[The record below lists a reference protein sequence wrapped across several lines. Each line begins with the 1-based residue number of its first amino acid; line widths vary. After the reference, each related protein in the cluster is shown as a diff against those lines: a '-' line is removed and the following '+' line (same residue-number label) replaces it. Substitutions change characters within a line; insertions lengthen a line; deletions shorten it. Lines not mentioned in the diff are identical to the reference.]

1 MAVMRLWLVPLLALG
16 ALPAF
21 SQGQSLSSGPHRME
35 ITLELLEG
43 GKWKAV
49 NPGLVLAQN
58 DRVRF
63 RFRTNFDGYLYVMNR
78 STSGK
83 YEQLFPREETGQ
95 ENRIAAGEKYT
106 IPATQTVFRIAGPP
120 GQEIVYWLISPVRL
134 GELPQYKPLPPPPP
148 PDKRLPENLL
158 PRCDDEIFR
167 ARGECVDSSA
177 GPRAVR
183 PGTELPRNLS
193 GSGASTPRDLLFMRQ
208 EDTSVVASPTPLT
221 GPVIYEFRLAHK

>member
-1 MAVMRLWLVPLLALG
+1 MRILILPMLAIG
-16 ALPAF
+16 ALPVFPQA
-21 SQGQSLSSGPHRME
+21 QSFTQGPHKME
-35 ITLELLEG
+35 ITLELLES
-43 GKWKAV
+43 GKWKGV

-95 ENRIAAGEKYT
+95 NNRVTAGQDYT
-106 IPATQTVFRIAGPP
+106 VPATKSVFRISGPP
-120 GQEIVYWLISPVRL
+120 GHETVYWLITPAALSDGGSPKYL
-134 GELPQYKPLPPPPP
+134 PLPPPPP
-148 PDKRLPENLL
+148 PDKRLPQNMV

-177 GPRAVR
+177 GPQVVE
-183 PGTELPRNLS
+183 PGSALPRNLA
-193 GSGASTPRDLLFMRQ
+193 GAGAATPRDLLFMRK
-208 EDTSVVASPTPLT
+208 ENTSVVASPVPLS
-221 GPVIYEFRLAHK
+221 GPVLYEFRLAHK

>member
-120 GQEIVYWLISPVRL
+120 GGASPVQAL
-134 GELPQYKPLPPPPP
+134 AAPTASGQAA
-148 PDKRLPENLL
+148 
-158 PRCDDEIFR
+158 
-167 ARGECVDSSA
+167 ARGPASA
-177 GPRAVR
+177 LRR
-183 PGTELPRNLS
+183 RNLPC
-193 GSGASTPRDLLFMRQ
+193 PRGMR
-208 EDTSVVASPTPLT
+208 
-221 GPVIYEFRLAHK
+221 G